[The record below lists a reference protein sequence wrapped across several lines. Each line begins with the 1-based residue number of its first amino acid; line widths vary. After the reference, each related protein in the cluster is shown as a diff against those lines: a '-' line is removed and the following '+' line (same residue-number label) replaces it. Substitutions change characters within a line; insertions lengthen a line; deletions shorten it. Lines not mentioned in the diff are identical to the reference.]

1 MPEQRSNG
9 GGASAE
15 AARKAPEIVW
25 DDSKLRSSYANVC
38 NVASTR
44 EEVVLLFGVNQSW
57 QGGGGAVKVE
67 LQDRIILSPHAA
79 KRMSLLLSGIVRQYE
94 ERFGKLDIGV
104 AVPGQESSA
113 SS

>member
-9 GGASAE
+9 GGASE
-15 AARKAPEIVW
+15 AARKAPEVVW

-38 NVASTR
+38 NVSSTR

-57 QGGGGAVKVE
+57 QGGGGPVKVE

-79 KRMSLLLSGIVRQYE
+79 KRLSLLLGGIVRQYE

-104 AVPGQESSA
+104 AVAGQEGPA